1 VPWGKH
7 GVSQGRKRVTEWPA
21 PPIPARRRQQTS
33 HGVAVLA
40 RRGGKVVVSLLS
52 VAILALA
59 WYGWH
64 YIGDPNTGLTT
75 TNVFADTEAH
85 AKPLDGA
92 IDILLVGQDSRTDA
106 QGNPLP
112 REVLDMLHAGVS
124 DGELNTD
131 TMILVHIPQNG
142 KHAIAISFPRDSWV
156 ELAGGYGKHKLNG
169 AFVYAYTDTYKTL
182 QRQGMTD
189 LKEADAQAKV
199 AGRKNLIATI
209 EKFIGKP
216 GMIDRYAEVNLASF
230 YEITKSIGGVEV
242 CLKGPVKEK
251 KSGVDLPGG
260 RQTIEGVQALA
271 FVRQRYELPHYDLD
285 RIARQQAFLSGL
297 ARKVISTDVL
307 TSPGKIAD
315 LVTAVKKS
323 VVLSQGWDLMEF
335 AEQMRGLTGGNIEFH
350 TIPTQGDAVIG
361 GADVVR
367 VDPAQVAAEVT
378 RLTSDGE
385 TPAAP
390 TATQLPGAKAVTI
403 ELFDGSGSPTVAG
416 QTHTM
421 LQGKGFTLAADQ
433 RLSARNTTV
442 IRYNPADDTALG
454 LVKQVLGGTIQAEP
468 DRDVTAGHVRVLLGK
483 DFRNS
488 AAAGPGGAPTSTAAK
503 PSAPSTTAPAAP
515 PITAGDV
522 PCVD

>member
-1 VPWGKH
+1 M
-7 GVSQGRKRVTEWPA
+7 TEEAA
-21 PPIPARRRQQTS
+21 PTVPARRRQDTG
-33 HGVAVLA
+33 HGGATFA
-40 RRGGKVVVSLLS
+40 RRSGKILVSALS
-52 VAILALA
+52 VAILAVT
-59 WYGWH
+59 WYGWNF
-64 YIGDPNTGLTT
+64 IGDPNTGLTT

-156 ELAGGYGKHKLNG
+156 ELTGGFGKHKLNS
-169 AFVYAYTDTYKTL
+169 AFVYAYTDTYRAL

-199 AGRKNLIATI
+199 AGRKNLIATL

-242 CLKGPVKEK
+242 CLKGPVKET

-271 FVRQRYELPHYDLD
+271 FVRQRYGLPNYDLD

-297 ARKVISTDVL
+297 ARKVLSTDVL
-307 TSPGKIAD
+307 TSPVKIAD
-315 LVTAVKKS
+315 LVSAVKKS
-323 VVLSQGWDLMEF
+323 VVLSQGWDLTEF

-350 TIPTQGDAVIG
+350 TIPTLGNANIG
-361 GADVVR
+361 GADVLR
-367 VDPAQVAAEVT
+367 VDPAQVAAEVA
-378 RLTSDGE
+378 RLTSDGD
-385 TPAAP
+385 TPASAP
-390 TATQLPGAKAVTI
+390 STPAQLPGAKAVTI
-403 ELFDGSGSPTVAG
+403 ELFDGSGSSTLAG

-433 RLSARNTTV
+433 RLSTRNTTV
-442 IRYNPADDTALG
+442 VRYNPADGTALD
-454 LVKQVLGGTIQAEP
+454 LVKQALGTTVQAEP

-483 DFRNS
+483 DFRS
-488 AAAGPGGAPTSTAAK
+488 SAAGPGGAPTSTAAK
-503 PSAPSTTAPAAP
+503 PSSPPAATAPAAP

-522 PCVD
+522 PCVN

>member
-1 VPWGKH
+1 M
-7 GVSQGRKRVTEWPA
+7 TEWPA
-21 PPIPARRRQQTS
+21 PPIPARRS
-33 HGVAVLA
+33 YGIAVVA

-52 VAILALA
+52 VAILALT

-64 YIGDPNTGLTT
+64 FIGDPNTGLTT

-106 QGNPLP
+106 QGNPLA

-142 KHAIAISFPRDSWV
+142 KQAIAISFPRDSWV
-156 ELAGGYGKHKLNG
+156 ELAGGFGKHKLNS
-169 AFVYAYTDTYKTL
+169 AFVYAYTDTYRTL
-182 QRQGMTD
+182 QRKGMTD

-199 AGRKNLIATI
+199 AGRKNLIATL

-242 CLKGPVKEK
+242 CLKGPVKEA

-271 FVRQRYELPHYDLD
+271 FVRQRYGLPNYDLD

-297 ARKVISTDVL
+297 ARKVLSTDVL
-307 TSPGKIAD
+307 TSPVKIAD
-315 LVTAVKKS
+315 LVSAVKKS
-323 VVLSQGWDLMEF
+323 VVLSQGWDLTEF

-350 TIPTQGDAVIG
+350 TIPTLGNANIG
-361 GADVVR
+361 GADVLR
-367 VDPAQVAAEVT
+367 VDPAQVAAEVA
-378 RLTSDGE
+378 RLTSDGD

-390 TATQLPGAKAVTI
+390 ASTELPGAKAVTVD
-403 ELFDGSGSPTVAG
+403 LFDGSGSPALAG
-416 QTHTM
+416 QLHAT
-421 LQGKGFTLAADQ
+421 LQNKGFTVAADQ
-433 RLSARNTTV
+433 RLSTRNTTV
-442 IRYNPADDTALG
+442 VRYNPADDTALG
-454 LVKQVLGGTIQAEP
+454 LVKQALGTTVQAEP
-468 DRDVTAGHVRVLLGK
+468 DRDVTDGHVRVLLGK
-483 DFRNS
+483 DFRS
-488 AAAGPGGAPTSTAAK
+488 SAAGPGGAPASTSTAAK
-503 PSAPSTTAPAAP
+503 PPATSSAPAAP

-522 PCVD
+522 PCVN